1 MKVPE
6 QERRDWFLIP
16 LILGIGFFCVIIA
29 GQWALRFSPHW
40 KLNANMDSS
49 LDPNSDFLTQRPS
62 GFFEP
67 VDSSVLNQHPWIDL
81 FLTPG
86 ASFATGTPFR
96 ATTATPTG
104 ARVTPTIGSS
114 PTTTAAM
121 MATPTSTFRFI
132 PSTPSLTPKPKNTKG
147 PWTTETST
155 ATQTPTFGPTSTGMP
170 TTSTSVF
177 TPTPTS
183 PPTATPTPPSTST
196 PTASATPTPSATA
209 TPTPT
214 ASPTPTPTGTPTAT
228 QTPVTVPTDPTP
240 AEIGTA
246 PDGVIYNLPAGATL
260 TLGINLV
267 VNGHSGWDLVYY
279 ERPAGSGVF
288 LDWVIVEIS
297 DGNNWYTVF
306 YWGNNIADT
315 NTNMDFNILSNPQIP
330 EEPDQRDIPAA
341 ELYNS
346 TGIAINLDGVVP
358 PGTYSYIR
366 FFAPPGDVVNKMEI
380 DAIQALP

>member
-6 QERRDWFLIP
+6 QERREWYLIP
-16 LILGIGFFCVIIA
+16 FILGIGFLFVIIA
-29 GQWALRFSPHW
+29 GQWALRFSPRW

-49 LDPNSDFLTQRPS
+49 LDPNGDFLTQRPS

-67 VDSSVLNQHPWIDL
+67 VDSSVLNQHSWIDL

-86 ASFATGTPFR
+86 ASFATGTPFQV
-96 ATTATPTG
+96 TTTTPTV
-104 ARVTPTIGSS
+104 ARVTPTIGLS
-114 PTTTAAM
+114 PTTSAAM

-147 PWTTETST
+147 PWATETST
-155 ATQTPTFGPTSTGMP
+155 SI
-170 TTSTSVF
+170 F
-177 TPTPTS
+177 TLPPTS
-183 PPTATPTPPSTST
+183 PQTATSTPTSTST
-196 PTASATPTPSATA
+196 PTPSMTPTGTATA
-209 TPTPT
+209 TPTAT
-214 ASPTPTPTGTPTAT
+214 QTAT

-240 AEIGTA
+240 AEIGTT
-246 PDGVIYNLPAGATL
+246 PDGVIYKLPAGAML

-358 PGTYSYIR
+358 PGIYSYIR
-366 FFAPPGDVVNKMEI
+366 FTALPGDVDNKMEI
-380 DAIQALP
+380 DAIQVLP

>member
-16 LILGIGFFCVIIA
+16 FILAIGFLFVIIA
-29 GQWALRFSPHW
+29 GQWALRFSPRW
-40 KLNANMDSS
+40 KLNANMESN
-49 LDPNSDFLTQRPS
+49 LDPNSDFLTQRPN

-67 VDSSVLNQHPWIDL
+67 VDASVLTQHPWIDL

-86 ASFATGTPFR
+86 AAFATGTPLH
-96 ATTATPTG
+96 AMTATPT
-104 ARVTPTIGSS
+104 ATRAAPTIVLS
-114 PTTTAAM
+114 PTNTAVM

-147 PWTTETST
+147 PLATGTSS
-155 ATQTPTFGPTSTGMP
+155 ATQMPTFGPTATGTP
-170 TTSTSVF
+170 TATTTSTSVF
-177 TPTPTS
+177 TPTPTA
-183 PPTATPTPPSTST
+183 PQP
-196 PTASATPTPSATA
+196 ATA
-209 TPTPT
+209 TPTSTATAT
-214 ASPTPTPTGTPTAT
+214 ASATPTGTPTAT
-228 QTPVTVPTDPTP
+228 PTMTSTPTNTPVPIPTDPTP
-240 AEIGTA
+240 AEIGTT

-267 VNGHSGWDLVYY
+267 VNGHAGWDLVYY

-297 DGNNWYTVF
+297 DGNKWYTVF
-306 YWGNNIADT
+306 DWGNNIADT
-315 NTNMDFNILSNPQIP
+315 NTNMDFNILSNPQVP
-330 EEPDQRDIPAA
+330 AEPDQRDILAA

-366 FFAPPGDVVNKMEI
+366 FTAPPGDVDNKMEI
-380 DAIQALP
+380 DAIQVLP